1 MSKCYSIVG
10 GTIQLTVKVIPG
22 ASKNEVLDVKD
33 GKLRVKVASVPEKG
47 MANSELV
54 TFIAKTLNYKT
65 REVNILSGEK
75 SRQKIITL
83 PIGSKVELEK
93 ILVKE

>member
-1 MSKCYSIVG
+1 MSECYSIVG

-22 ASKNEVLDVKD
+22 ASKNEVLDVKG
-33 GKLRVKVASVPEKG
+33 GKLRVKVASAPEKG
-47 MANSELV
+47 KANSELI
-54 TFIAKTLNYKT
+54 TFIAKALNCKT

-83 PIGSKVELEK
+83 PFGSKVELDK
-93 ILVKE
+93 ILGK